1 MKVGGKIKILKLRSH
16 PIHAKISK
24 PIKIENTKEKIIIKS
39 TQNRF
44 KKNQEIYVPPSFNY
58 NDYNKDI
65 KPPQSCDTIK
75 KSIILKNELKIQKS
89 NRIFGPLKLI
99 LRASTD
105 TQDNKTKLPF
115 LIPHKN
121 LKEQFRIKHRLVLN
135 NQNLKNDLK
144 SSVNTTK
151 ETDNFFSY
159 KEFSYNEN
167 QNENCRKSME
177 DFSDINPY
185 FYQDEQYKISFFALY
200 DGFCGKEVAVY
211 LQKKLQQCL
220 LTNIKKNKFDIE
232 KSFGDTFAQMEN
244 SIKEISNSSTC
255 GSTATVVLIVN
266 KIIYCANIGNTSCY
280 SIYNKNQIKKISID
294 HDCKN
299 QTEIERVKQNG
310 GEIFNKRVFGS
321 LSLTRCF
328 GDFDFKAY
336 GVTAKPTISKKKIG
350 KEENFLIIASDG
362 VWDVIHEEEL
372 NGYISKKNLSAS
384 ELSALIIKEAL
395 RNYSRDNVSCIVIK
409 F

>member
-1 MKVGGKIKILKLRSH
+1 MKVGRKIKNFKLRSQ
-16 PIHAKISK
+16 PIQAKISK
-24 PIKIENTKEKIIIKS
+24 HIKIESSKEKIVVKS
-39 TQNRF
+39 NQNRF
-44 KKNQEIYVPPSFNY
+44 KKNKEIYVPPSFNY

-75 KSIILKNELKIQKS
+75 KGQILKNEIKTQQS

-99 LRASTD
+99 LRTSTD

-115 LIPHKN
+115 LIPPKN

-135 NQNLKNDLK
+135 NDIK
-144 SSVNTTK
+144 SPVNTTK
-151 ETDNFFSY
+151 ETDRIFSY

-185 FYQDEQYKISFFALY
+185 FYHDDQYKISFFALY

-211 LQKKLQQCL
+211 LQKNLQQCL
-220 LTNIKKNKFDIE
+220 FTHIKKNKFDIE

-255 GSTATVVLIVN
+255 GSTATVALIVN
-266 KIIYCANIGNTSCY
+266 KIIYCANIGNSSCY

-299 QTEIERVKQNG
+299 QNEILRVKQNG
-310 GEIFNKRVFGS
+310 GEIFNKRVFGA

-350 KEENFLIIASDG
+350 KEENYLIIASDG
-362 VWDVIHEEEL
+362 VWDVINEEEL
-372 NGYISKKNLSAS
+372 KGYISKKNLSAS
-384 ELSALIIKEAL
+384 ELSALVINEAL
-395 RNYSRDNVSCIVIK
+395 KNYSRDNVSCIVIK

>member
-39 TQNRF
+39 NQNRF

-151 ETDNFFSY
+151 ETNNIFSY
-159 KEFSYNEN
+159 KEFNYNEN

-185 FYQDEQYKISFFALY
+185 FYQDEQFKISFFALY

-294 HDCKN
+294 HDCNN

-372 NGYISKKNLSAS
+372 NGYISKNLSAS
-384 ELSALIIKEAL
+384 ELSALIINEAL

>member
-115 LIPHKN
+115 LIPNKN

-177 DFSDINPY
+177 DFSDINLY

>member
-24 PIKIENTKEKIIIKS
+24 PIKIENTKEKIVIKS
-39 TQNRF
+39 NQNRF

-151 ETDNFFSY
+151 ETDNIFSY

-185 FYQDEQYKISFFALY
+185 FYQDEQFKISFFALY

-232 KSFGDTFAQMEN
+232 KSFGDTFSQMEN

-310 GEIFNKRVFGS
+310 GAIFNKRVFGS

-336 GVTAKPTISKKKIG
+336 GVTSKPTISKKKIG

-372 NGYISKKNLSAS
+372 NGYISKNLSSS
-384 ELSALIIKEAL
+384 ELSALIINEAL

>member
-39 TQNRF
+39 NQNRF

-151 ETDNFFSY
+151 ETNNIFSY
-159 KEFSYNEN
+159 KEFNYNEN

-185 FYQDEQYKISFFALY
+185 FYQDEQFKISFFALY

-336 GVTAKPTISKKKIG
+336 GVTAKRTISKKKIG
-350 KEENFLIIASDG
+350 KEENFVIIA
-362 VWDVIHEEEL
+362 
-372 NGYISKKNLSAS
+372 
-384 ELSALIIKEAL
+384 
-395 RNYSRDNVSCIVIK
+395 
-409 F
+409 

>member
-336 GVTAKPTISKKKIG
+336 GVSAKPTISKKKIG

-384 ELSALIIKEAL
+384 ELSALIINEAL

>member
-24 PIKIENTKEKIIIKS
+24 PIKIENTKEKIVIKS
-39 TQNRF
+39 NQNRF

-135 NQNLKNDLK
+135 NQNVKNDLK

-185 FYQDEQYKISFFALY
+185 FYQDEQFKISFFALY

-232 KSFGDTFAQMEN
+232 KSFGDTFSQMEN

-294 HDCKN
+294 HDCNN

-336 GVTAKPTISKKKIG
+336 GVTSKPTISKKKIG

-372 NGYISKKNLSAS
+372 NGYISKNLSAS
-384 ELSALIIKEAL
+384 ELSALIINEAL

>member
-24 PIKIENTKEKIIIKS
+24 PIKIENTKEKIVIKS

-44 KKNQEIYVPPSFNY
+44 KKNQEIYAPPSFNY

-65 KPPQSCDTIK
+65 EPPQSCDTIK

-151 ETDNFFSY
+151 ETDNIFSY

-185 FYQDEQYKISFFALY
+185 FYHDEQFKISFFALY

-232 KSFGDTFAQMEN
+232 KSFGDTFSQMEN

-280 SIYNKNQIKKISID
+280 SIYSKNQIKKISID

-310 GEIFNKRVFGS
+310 GAIFNKRVFGS

-336 GVTAKPTISKKKIG
+336 GVTSKPTISKKKIG

-372 NGYISKKNLSAS
+372 NGYISKKLSAS
-384 ELSALIIKEAL
+384 ELSALIINEAL

>member
-39 TQNRF
+39 NQNRF

-115 LIPHKN
+115 LIPHTN

-151 ETDNFFSY
+151 ETDNIFSY

-336 GVTAKPTISKKKIG
+336 GVSAKPTISKKKIV

-372 NGYISKKNLSAS
+372 KGYISKNLSAS